1 MPLYYVFKTALE
13 EGGLDGSLQSIRGHL
28 FLEALWRTVLLAS
41 VVACLSALL
50 GLVYSLALAMA
61 TGWFKGV
68 LFAMMFV
75 SFSISV
81 LVRTYGWVLLYQ
93 PNGVMY
99 DVLHSLGLV
108 HGPLNILKTTPAMY
122 PAMVHIMLPYMV
134 LPLYASMAALDA
146 DQLKAALSLGA
157 RPRLLLTK
165 VVFPQIR
172 SGLAAGWLLVF
183 ILSLGFY
190 VTPAI
195 LGGPSNLTLAT
206 VINQQFSQ
214 LFDFG
219 SASAMGAAVLG
230 LVLCIYFLADRLL
243 ARAIGW
249 QDE

>member
-1 MPLYYVFKTALE
+1 LFYVFKTALE
-13 EGGLDGSLQSIRGHL
+13 DGGWGGSLDSVRSHL
-28 FLEALWRTVLLAS
+28 FLEALWRTVVLAS
-41 VVACLSALL
+41 VVACLSAVL
-50 GLVYSLALAMA
+50 GLVYSLALAIT
-61 TGWFKGV
+61 TGWLKGA
-68 LFAMMFV
+68 LLAMLFV

-93 PNGVMY
+93 PNGVLFHA
-99 DVLHSLGLV
+99 LHALGLADQ
-108 HGPLNILKTTPAMY
+108 PLGILKTTAAMY

-134 LPLYASMAALDA
+134 LPLYASMTSLDP
-146 DQLKAALSLGA
+146 DHLKAGMSLGA
-157 RPRLLLTK
+157 RPRLLFTS

-172 SGLAAGWLLVF
+172 GGLAAGWLLVF

-190 VTPAI
+190 VTPAV

-219 SASAMGAAVLG
+219 SASAMGAAVLI
-230 LVLCIYFLADRLL
+230 LVLAIYFLADRLL